1 MLHPRMLRASP
12 DGCPRTCP
20 DVHIVSSPE
29 PFPTPTAD
37 TTEANPV
44 AACFHCGLPVPRG
57 LELSVVIDGN
67 DEPMCCH
74 GCKAVAQAIVD
85 SGNADFYRH
94 RTETTPTGQALLPDF
109 IRQTRVYD
117 HPEIQ
122 KTFVRS
128 TGEHQQEAALILE
141 GIVCAACVWL
151 NERHIAQLPGV
162 LDVQVNYATHRAR
175 IRWDDTQIQL
185 SDILQ
190 AIHKIGYTAHPY
202 DPQQQQQA
210 FERERRNQLMRIG
223 VAGVLGMQVMVLSIA
238 LYVGDWSGMDAD
250 FRTFFRWTGL
260 LLTTPVLLYSGAPFF
275 RGAWR
280 DLRNRSAGM
289 DVPVALG
296 ILVAFGGSLH
306 ASWTGQGAVYYDSVV
321 MFIFFLLSS
330 RYFELMAR
338 KRGAETLEQLSQAMP
353 AMATRITSTKDA
365 AQQDVIPLTELQP
378 GDTVLIRPG
387 ETVPA
392 DGTIIAGESSVS
404 EALLTGESTPIDKA
418 RGARLIG
425 GSINIE
431 SPLHL
436 QVEQAGL
443 DTVLAE
449 IVRLLEQ
456 AQNEKP
462 AITRLA
468 DRVASWFVGAVLII
482 AASVGYYWWQ
492 QAPDSWLPVLVSVLV
507 VTCPCALSLATP
519 TAISAATSTM
529 LSHGLLT
536 IRNHSLET
544 LARSTHII
552 FDKTGT
558 LTFGTPVITRIQCL
572 SHLNELSV
580 VAIAAAL
587 EQQSEHPAGKAIA
600 TSATGSIDGKPVTAS
615 DFKNFPGAGI
625 SARIDDTQ
633 WFIGSPEFISTH
645 TNNDTLAAD
654 MEYGT
659 QVVLAD
665 ARQLHARFVLRDTLR
680 PEAAMVIKTL
690 KAAGKQVLL
699 MSGDNQAAAQQLGS
713 EAGIENVHA
722 GMTPTDKLQRVQAL
736 QQQGAVVVMV
746 GDGINDAPVLAAADV
761 SIVMRDAAHIS
772 QASADMV
779 LLSNNL
785 NALSHGMRLARKTL
799 GIIKQNLS
807 WAAGYNLVA
816 LPAAA
821 LGFVAPWMAAI
832 GMSSSSL
839 LVVLNALRLTR
850 SNK

>member
-1 MLHPRMLRASP
+1 
-12 DGCPRTCP
+12 
-20 DVHIVSSPE
+20 
-29 PFPTPTAD
+29 
-37 TTEANPV
+37 
-44 AACFHCGLPVPRG
+44 
-57 LELSVVIDGN
+57 
-67 DEPMCCH
+67 
-74 GCKAVAQAIVD
+74 
-85 SGNADFYRH
+85 
-94 RTETTPTGQALLPDF
+94 
-109 IRQTRVYD
+109 
-117 HPEIQ
+117 
-122 KTFVRS
+122 
-128 TGEHQQEAALILE
+128 
-141 GIVCAACVWL
+141 
-151 NERHIAQLPGV
+151 
-162 LDVQVNYATHRAR
+162 
-175 IRWDDTQIQL
+175 
-185 SDILQ
+185 
-190 AIHKIGYTAHPY
+190 
-202 DPQQQQQA
+202 
-210 FERERRNQLMRIG
+210 
-223 VAGVLGMQVMVLSIA
+223 
-238 LYVGDWSGMDAD
+238 
-250 FRTFFRWTGL
+250 
-260 LLTTPVLLYSGAPFF
+260 
-275 RGAWR
+275 
-280 DLRNRSAGM
+280 
-289 DVPVALG
+289 
-296 ILVAFGGSLH
+296 
-306 ASWTGQGAVYYDSVV
+306 VYYDSVV

-353 AMATRITSTKDA
+353 AMATRITSTQDA
-365 AQQDVIPLTELQP
+365 EQQDVVPLTELQP

-392 DGTIIAGESSVS
+392 DGTIIAGTSSVS

-418 RGARLIG
+418 RGARIIG

-431 SPLHL
+431 SPLYL
-436 QVEQAGL
+436 RVEQAGL
-443 DTVLAE
+443 ETVLAE

-468 DRVASWFVGAVLII
+468 DRVASWFVGAVLVI

-492 QAPDSWLPVLVSVLV
+492 QAPDSWLPILVSVLV

-519 TAISAATSTM
+519 TAISAATGTM

-572 SHLNELSV
+572 SHLNEATVL
-580 VAIAAAL
+580 AIAAAL
-587 EQQSEHPAGKAIA
+587 EQQSEHPVGKAIA
-600 TSATGSIDGKPVTAS
+600 TGNIDRKAVTAS
-615 DFKNFPGAGI
+615 DFNNFPGAGI
-625 SARIDDTQ
+625 SARIDNTQ
-633 WFIGSPEFISTH
+633 WFIGSPEFISAH
-645 TNNDTLAAD
+645 TDNNSDTLAAD
-654 MEYGT
+654 LGYGT

-665 ARQLHARFVLRDTLR
+665 AHQLHARLVLRDTLR
-680 PEAAMVIKTL
+680 PEAATVIKTL
-690 KAAGKQVLL
+690 KDAGKQVLL

-713 EAGIENVHA
+713 EAGIDNVHG

-785 NALSHGMRLARKTL
+785 NALTHGIRLARKTL

-807 WAAGYNLVA
+807 WAVGYNLVA

>member
-1 MLHPRMLRASP
+1 M
-12 DGCPRTCP
+12 
-20 DVHIVSSPE
+20 SSPE
-29 PFPTPTAD
+29 PFPSPTAD
-37 TTEANPV
+37 TTEASP
-44 AACFHCGLPVPRG
+44 AATCFHCGLPVPRG
-57 LELSVVIDGN
+57 LGLSVVIDGN

-128 TGEHQQEAALILE
+128 TGEHQQEAALILD
-141 GIVCAACVWL
+141 GIVCAACIWL
-151 NERHIAQLPGV
+151 NERHVAQLPGV

-365 AQQDVIPLTELQP
+365 EQQDVIPLTELQP

-431 SPLHL
+431 SPLQL

-482 AASVGYYWWQ
+482 AASVAYYWWQ
-492 QAPDSWLPVLVSVLV
+492 QAPDSWLPMLVSVLV

-519 TAISAATSTM
+519 TAISAATGTM

-558 LTFGTPVITRIQCL
+558 LTFGTPAITRIQCL

-580 VAIAAAL
+580 LAIAAAL

-600 TSATGSIDGKPVTAS
+600 TSATGSVDSKPVIAS

-625 SARIDDTQ
+625 SACIDNTQ
-633 WFIGSPEFISTH
+633 WFIGSPEFISAH
-645 TNNDTLAAD
+645 TDNDTLAAD
-654 MEYGT
+654 MGYGT

-665 ARQLHARFVLRDTLR
+665 ARQLHARFVLRDTIR
-680 PEAAMVIKTL
+680 PEAASVIKTL
-690 KAAGKQVLL
+690 KDAGKQVLL

-713 EAGIENVHA
+713 EAGIENVYA
-722 GMTPTDKLQRVQAL
+722 GMTPTDKLQRVQTL

-785 NALSHGMRLARKTL
+785 NGLSHGMRLARKTL

-807 WAAGYNLVA
+807 WAAGYNLVV